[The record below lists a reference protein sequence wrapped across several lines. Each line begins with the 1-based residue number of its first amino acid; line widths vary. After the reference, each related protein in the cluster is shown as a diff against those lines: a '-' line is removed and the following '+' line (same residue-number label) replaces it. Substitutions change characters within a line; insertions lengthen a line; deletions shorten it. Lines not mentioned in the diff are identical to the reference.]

1 MLACHSPNQFK
12 SSAVSGLGFSRITS
26 RTERIAVYIE
36 IVFHHIWDK
45 QELHSKSSMLQ
56 PSHHL
61 AGDEDVVDVLVLGLA
76 I

>member
-1 MLACHSPNQFK
+1 MPGCHSPDQFQ
-12 SSAVSGLGFSRITS
+12 SSAVQWDLAELPAEQAGLRGLQFILRS
-26 RTERIAVYIE
+26 E
-36 IVFHHIWDK
+36 IGFHHLL
-45 QELHSKSSMLQ
+45 E

>member
-1 MLACHSPNQFK
+1 MLGCHSPNQFK
-12 SSAVSGLGFSRITS
+12 SSAVHWDLAELPAGLKGLQFIF
-26 RTERIAVYIE
+26 E

>member
-1 MLACHSPNQFK
+1 MLACHSNNQFQ
-12 SSAVSGLGFSRITS
+12 SSAVHWDLAELPAGLKGLKGLQFIF
-26 RTERIAVYIE
+26 E
-36 IVFHHIWDK
+36 IGFHHIWDK
-45 QELHSKSSMLQ
+45 Q

>member
-1 MLACHSPNQFK
+1 MQWDLAELPAAPGRS
-12 SSAVSGLGFSRITS
+12 
-26 RTERIAVYIE
+26 ERIAVYIE
-36 IVFHHIWDK
+36 IVFHHIWEK
-45 QELHSKSSMLQ
+45 QELPSKSGRLE